1 MMYPFLKGIK
11 MKQLMVITFLIII
24 MIVFS
29 GCGIP
34 DLPGPIGIP
43 GF

>member
-1 MMYPFLKGIK
+1 MN
-11 MKQLMVITFLIII
+11 KQTVFMF
-24 MIVFS
+24 IVLVFILFS

-43 GF
+43 GL